1 MIGKN
6 EEVFAKDAALAVAKT
21 IQVAIDLINPFSAV
35 IYRQNLIL
43 PNLSL

>member
-1 MIGKN
+1 
-6 EEVFAKDAALAVAKT
+6 
-21 IQVAIDLINPFSAV
+21 VAIDLINPFSAV